1 MAGQHARHRDRPP
14 VAPPHDVRPVDRDRV
29 AEDLLR
35 RVQRVLEDVVP
46 RRERADVRN
55 GSSGVVAVDDVGVD
69 HTETVHGYIE
79 VINERTS

>member
-1 MAGQHARHRDRPP
+1 MSYRHTYSYCITENLLG
-14 VAPPHDVRPVDRDRV
+14 RV
-29 AEDLLR
+29 N
-35 RVQRVLEDVVP
+35 RVLEDVVP